1 MPGPGGEGI
10 KVIDRPVR
18 LSVVIPAFNEA
29 GRIRQTLEELLAHF
43 YTSVPD
49 FEIRVVD
56 DGSDD
61 DTPDIVE
68 SVARAQPRVV
78 LQREPHRGKGWAV
91 RAGLLAATGELR
103 FMCDADLSMPLSE
116 LPRCFRHQLLLPRP
130 YLILTKPLRLDIQC
144 QRAASVKIGWK
155 SLDD

>member
-1 MPGPGGEGI
+1 M
-10 KVIDRPVR
+10 IDRPVR

-68 SVARAQPRVV
+68 NVARAQAPIVSAS
-78 LQREPHRGKGWAV
+78 PPT
-91 RAGLLAATGELR
+91 ATRWDER
-103 FMCDADLSMPLSE
+103 SAHSS
-116 LPRCFRHQLLLPRP
+116 RR
-130 YLILTKPLRLDIQC
+130 
-144 QRAASVKIGWK
+144 
-155 SLDD
+155 